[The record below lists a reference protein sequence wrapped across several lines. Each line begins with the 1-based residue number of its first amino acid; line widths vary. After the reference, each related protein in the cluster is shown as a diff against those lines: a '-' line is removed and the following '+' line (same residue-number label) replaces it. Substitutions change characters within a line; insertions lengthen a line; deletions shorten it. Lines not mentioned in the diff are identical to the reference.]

1 MAARSNSYAHIIRA
15 VYDEPWAILPS
26 VHRHMVEIV
35 TERLRSGRL
44 TSEEIE
50 ARLEG
55 VQAAPPGSTM
65 QARGGAIAV
74 LPLYGLISQRAG
86 MMQEMS
92 GGTSCEAF
100 TAQIRQLAADPGIVA
115 IVIDVDSPGGSV
127 FGVLEAAQAI
137 FEARSAKPI
146 VAVSNSLNASAAY
159 WLTSQAHEIVASPS
173 SETGSIGVYSAHRD
187 DSKANEMAG
196 ARYTLISA
204 GKFKVEGNPYE
215 PLSEEAMAEMQ
226 GRADR
231 VYGDFVAAVARGR
244 GVSADAVRSGYG
256 QGRVVGA
263 KQAVALGL
271 ADRVDTLEGTLARLS
286 TPQARAAVMRRDKMH
301 IPDMDAGLDIP
312 EIDAEAGALDVLA
325 ERLMARLAPQIAAMV
340 AAPNQ
345 DVTAATPDV
354 EGEPEPATLVI
365 DTEALFGALAERMKG
380 SL

>member
-1 MAARSNSYAHIIRA
+1 
-15 VYDEPWAILPS
+15 
-26 VHRHMVEIV
+26 
-35 TERLRSGRL
+35 
-44 TSEEIE
+44 
-50 ARLEG
+50 
-55 VQAAPPGSTM
+55 
-65 QARGGAIAV
+65 
-74 LPLYGLISQRAG
+74 
-86 MMQEMS
+86 
-92 GGTSCEAF
+92 
-100 TAQIRQLAADPGIVA
+100 
-115 IVIDVDSPGGSV
+115 
-127 FGVLEAAQAI
+127 
-137 FEARSAKPI
+137 
-146 VAVSNSLNASAAY
+146 
-159 WLTSQAHEIVASPS
+159 
-173 SETGSIGVYSAHRD
+173 
-187 DSKANEMAG
+187 
-196 ARYTLISA
+196 
-204 GKFKVEGNPYE
+204 
-215 PLSEEAMAEMQ
+215 MAEMQ